1 MYRSQYAFKS
11 KEPNSLCFSAGESF
25 LILERSSQ
33 HWWLGS
39 RCSSGET
46 GYIPASYLQKIPAPE
61 HDEVLQSID
70 RAIEGVHNVAM
81 KNGGKY
87 NLEQR
92 EVLQK
97 LIHHRKET
105 LSRRS
110 PTPSNHRAGIPSSSS
125 EVSLSSAHQAPNG
138 LSRAHSCQANES
150 ITDNTE
156 NTNVPGLYQVPPQP
170 RRAAPITP
178 PAPEKQRESRRPAP
192 EVPVRVSSTHG
203 PDPSAPVAQSPSLSS
218 SSSQSGSTSS
228 VVSSDASLPSASST
242 PPPVPSRAKAPP
254 PPPADQSHVKTTP
267 VPSSSDSLYLKTTPD
282 SAHSKSPA
290 PTPPADS
297 AHSKSPAP
305 PPPADSS
312 HSVSPTPPADSA
324 HSKSPAPPPP
334 ADSSHSVSP
343 TPSPLPNLSLSEE
356 SLNFQSQ
363 PIGSRPTPEDQS
375 EVEWPSAPPPVS
387 LSPTASDGPSAVSKT
402 TGAELI
408 ELVRRNTNLSYEM
421 SRVAVGVVVGHLQA
435 SVPGVAAEL
444 EQVLLSLVESK
455 DLSGA
460 LPRGQVC
467 HDEQRLEVIFSDLAR
482 HRDDSQQ
489 RSWALYEDHELITC
503 YLEEL
508 LQILTDADPEVCK
521 RMCRANEFEPVLSL
535 VSYYQMEHRV
545 SLRLLLLKVFGAM
558 CALDA
563 ALISTLLNSILPME
577 LARDLQ
583 SNTQEHQK
591 MCYTALVL
599 AMIFSTAEQLP
610 YRHYDHLNS
619 AFVRFLLDV
628 IEDGLPSDPTEQ
640 LPDLC
645 VNLLLAFNLHLPV
658 PESNMVMQTLT
669 KRHNVKTLSEKIL
682 LLLNRA
688 EDPVCVFK
696 HAPPPPHAVLKFLH
710 DVFASRDTADIFYR
724 TDMMVM
730 IDIAVRQISDLSPGD
745 KLRMEYLSLMHA
757 VMRSTDYMQ
766 HRHRMSDLQA
776 TLQRILGEE
785 DDPGE
790 EEGCARARQMDKL
803 IVQQIHAEFP
813 QIAAE

>member
-1 MYRSQYAFKS
+1 MYRSLYAFKS
-11 KEPNSLCFSAGESF
+11 GEPNSLRFSAGESF
-25 LILERSSQ
+25 LILERSNQ

-46 GYIPASYLQKIPAPE
+46 GYIPASYIEKIQAPE
-61 HDEVLQSID
+61 QDDVLQSID
-70 RAIEGVHNVAM
+70 RAIEGIHNMAM

-110 PTPSNHRAGIPSSSS
+110 PTPSKQGIPSSSS
-125 EVSLSSAHQAPNG
+125 ELSLSHTPQPPNG
-138 LSRAHSCQANES
+138 LSRTFSCQGSEPIAD
-150 ITDNTE
+150 ITE
-156 NTNVPGLYQVPPQP
+156 NVPGLYQIPPQP

-178 PAPEKQRESRRPAP
+178 PPPEKQRENRRPDP
-192 EVPVRVSSTHG
+192 DVPLRVTPTG
-203 PDPSAPVAQSPSLSS
+203 PAQSPDQPTAVAPSASPISVSS
-218 SSSQSGSTSS
+218 HSGSTHS
-228 VVSSDASLPSASST
+228 VVSSDVSLPSAGST

-254 PPPADQSHVKTTP
+254 PPPPERSPSPNSQSAPPK
-267 VPSSSDSLYLKTTPD
+267 KG
-282 SAHSKSPA
+282 PA
-290 PTPPADS
+290 PQPQPQPTTAQPVTPQ
-297 AHSKSPAP
+297 P
-305 PPPADSS
+305 P
-312 HSVSPTPPADSA
+312 
-324 HSKSPAPPPP
+324 
-334 ADSSHSVSP
+334 
-343 TPSPLPNLSLSEE
+343 L
-356 SLNFQSQ
+356 
-363 PIGSRPTPEDQS
+363 EDQS
-375 EVEWPSAPPPVS
+375 EAEWPSAPPPIS
-387 LSPTASDGPSAVSKT
+387 ISPTSSPTHSSASVPMT

-408 ELVRRNTNLSYEM
+408 ELVRKNTGLSYEM
-421 SRVAVGVVVGHLQA
+421 SRVAVGVVVGHLQTTIPSA
-435 SVPGVAAEL
+435 SADL

-455 DLSGA
+455 DLSTA

-467 HDEQRLEVIFSDLAR
+467 HDEQRLEVIFGDLAR

-489 RSWALYEDHELITC
+489 RSWALYEDHELIAC

-521 RMCRANEFEPVLSL
+521 RMCRANHSEPVLSL

-558 CALDA
+558 CGLDGS
-563 ALISTLLNSILPME
+563 LISTLLNSILPME

-583 SNTQEHQK
+583 TDTQEHQK

-599 AMIFSTAEQLP
+599 AMIFSMGEQVP

-619 AFVRFLLDV
+619 SFIQFLLDV
-628 IEDGLPSDPTEQ
+628 IEDGISSDPTEQ
-640 LPDLC
+640 LPDLFI
-645 VNLLLAFNLHLPV
+645 NMLLAFNLHLTV
-658 PESNMVMQTLT
+658 PENNMVMQTLI

-682 LLLNRA
+682 LLLNRG

-696 HAPPPPHAVLKFLH
+696 HEPPAPHSVLKFLQ
-710 DVFASRDTADIFYR
+710 DIFASRDTGDIFYH

-757 VMRSTDYMQ
+757 IMRSTDYMQ
-766 HRHRMSDLQA
+766 HQHRLPDLQA
-776 TLQRILGEE
+776 ALQRIQGEE
-785 DDPGE
+785 DDHGE
-790 EEGCARARQMDKL
+790 DGSAATARQMDKL
-803 IVQQIHAEFP
+803 IVQQIYKEFP
-813 QIAAE
+813 QISKN

>member
-1 MYRSQYAFKS
+1 MYRSLYAFKS
-11 KEPNSLCFSAGESF
+11 KEPNSLPFAAGESF
-25 LILERSSQ
+25 LILERSNQ

-46 GYIPASYLQKIPAPE
+46 GYIPASYLEKIPAPE

-70 RAIEGVHNVAM
+70 RAIEGIHNVAM

-92 EVLQK
+92 DMLQK

-110 PTPSNHRAGIPSSSS
+110 PTPSNHKTGIPSSSS
-125 EVSLSSAHQAPNG
+125 EISISSAHQTPNG
-138 LSRAHSCQANES
+138 LSRAYSCQADET
-150 ITDNTE
+150 ITDTTE
-156 NTNVPGLYQVPPQP
+156 NMNVPGLYQVPPQP

-178 PAPEKQRESRRPAP
+178 PPPEKRKENRRPGP
-192 EVPVRVSSTHG
+192 EVPVRVVSSG
-203 PDPSAPVAQSPSLSS
+203 SAQIPGHTSPVSLSS
-218 SSSQSGSTSS
+218 TISSTSSQSGSTHSIIL
-228 VVSSDASLPSASST
+228 SDDSLPSASST
-242 PPPVPSRAKAPP
+242 PPPVPSRSKAPP
-254 PPPADQSHVKTTP
+254 PPPPDISHNQKTTP
-267 VPSSSDSLYLKTTPD
+267 TPQPDVCKKATPPPSPHLSDPKKTPPPPPLDPSSPNKG
-282 SAHSKSPA
+282 
-290 PTPPADS
+290 
-297 AHSKSPAP
+297 PAP
-305 PPPADSS
+305 P
-312 HSVSPTPPADSA
+312 SP
-324 HSKSPAPPPP
+324 
-334 ADSSHSVSP
+334 V
-343 TPSPLPNLSLSEE
+343 L
-356 SLNFQSQ
+356 SQ
-363 PIGSRPTPEDQS
+363 PSIEDQS
-375 EVEWPSAPPPVS
+375 EAEWPSAPPPVS
-387 LSPTASDGPSAVSKT
+387 LSPTATDSPSCLSLVPMT

-408 ELVRRNTNLSYEM
+408 ELVRKNTGLSYEM

-435 SVPGVAAEL
+435 TIPGAAAEL

-455 DLSGA
+455 DLSAA

-467 HDEQRLEVIFSDLAR
+467 HDEQRLEVIFNDLAR

-489 RSWALYEDHELITC
+489 RSWALYEDHELIAC

-558 CALDA
+558 CGLDA
-563 ALISTLLNSILPME
+563 SLISTLLNSILPME

-583 SNTQEHQK
+583 SNTHEHQK

-599 AMIFSTAEQLP
+599 AMIFSMGEQLP

-619 AFVRFLLDV
+619 EFIQFVLSV

-640 LPDLC
+640 LPDLS
-645 VNLLLAFNLHLPV
+645 VNLLLAFNLHLTV
-658 PESNMVMQTLT
+658 PDSNMVMETLI
-669 KRHNVKTLSEKIL
+669 KRHNVKTLTEKIL
-682 LLLNRA
+682 LLLNRG

-696 HAPPPPHAVLKFLH
+696 HAPPAPHSVLKFLQ
-710 DVFASRDTADIFYR
+710 DIFSSQETANIFYH

-757 VMRSTDYMQ
+757 IIRSTDYLQ
-766 HRHRMSDLQA
+766 HRHRLSDLQA

-790 EEGCARARQMDKL
+790 DESSAQARQMDKL
-803 IVQQIHAEFP
+803 IVQQIYKEFP
-813 QIAAE
+813 QIRAD